1 MGQRLICDRQ
11 HRRILLNVIRWTPQS
26 AWTTLNTNVN
36 IISIIARAMGKQPNL
51 APSQQQTDH
60 TARSTDRRPLAQ
72 AAAASQHPL
81 THVTSSRAA
90 HAHITDIQTP
100 AVGKPINNSGF
111 RTEIEHIALA
121 IRQRTPV
128 TLIHGR
134 AGTGKTALIRKIV
147 EETELNHVVLAFTGV
162 AALNAGGQTIHSFF
176 GLPWGIINLNQIT
189 TKDQLRA
196 IVRRLDFIV
205 IDEISMVRADLLDSV
220 DYTLRI
226 HRGQDVPFGGVPMLI
241 VGDFLQLPPIVKR
254 SEIPI
259 LKSLGYQ
266 SRFAF
271 AAKCMQNIV
280 PNVIELTTVHRQ
292 TDAEFIELLGKL
304 RIGEDSHSTIAALN
318 RLCDRPHLTS
328 NVPVLLTARNA
339 SAELHN
345 ARGLQ
350 SLPGDTTTYIGKIDG
365 AFPKDERLRAP
376 EFLDLKIGAR
386 VMLVKNDSQKRW
398 VNGSLATVTKL
409 QARSVWVRLDENGL
423 EHEVTI
429 ETWENIEYAWDHVEN
444 RVKANVIGTYSQI
457 PLTLAWAITI
467 HKAQGLTL
475 SDVRI
480 DLDGGAFT
488 EGQTYVALSRAKS
501 IEGLSFERPLKV
513 GDVRVNSHLV
523 NAATRFQSVN
533 AQRPSFT
540 G

>member
-1 MGQRLICDRQ
+1 M
-11 HRRILLNVIRWTPQS
+11 S
-26 AWTTLNTNVN
+26 
-36 IISIIARAMGKQPNL
+36 IISSIFRALASPAPRQVEVPESL
-51 APSQQQTDH
+51 AIVAPSAAKIDTPREITLSAVEFD
-60 TARSTDRRPLAQ
+60 TLRP
-72 AAAASQHPL
+72 
-81 THVTSSRAA
+81 
-90 HAHITDIQTP
+90 
-100 AVGKPINNSGF
+100 
-111 RTEIEHIALA
+111 EIERVSFA
-121 IRQRTPV
+121 IRQRIPV

-134 AGTGKTALIRKIV
+134 AGTGKTTLIHKIA

-162 AALNAGGQTIHSFF
+162 AAFNAGGQTIHSFL
-176 GLPWGIINLNQIT
+176 GLPWGIINSNQIT
-189 TKDQLRA
+189 LKDQLRS

-220 DYTLRI
+220 DYSLRI
-226 HRGQDVPFGGVPMLI
+226 HRGQDVPFGGIPLLM

-259 LKSLGYQ
+259 LKNLGYQ

-280 PNVIELTTVHRQ
+280 ANVIELTTVHRQ

-304 RIGEDSHSTIAALN
+304 RVGEDLHSTIATLN
-318 RLCDRPHLTS
+318 RLCHRPHLTS

-350 SLPGDTTTYIGKIDG
+350 SLPGDKTTYIGKIDG
-365 AFPKDERLRAP
+365 AFPKDERLKAP

-398 VNGSLATVTKL
+398 VNGSLATITKL
-409 QARSVWVRLDENGL
+409 QPRSVWARLDENGL
-423 EHEVTI
+423 EHEITV
-429 ETWENIEYAWDHVEN
+429 ETWENIEYVWDWVESC
-444 RVKANVIGTYSQI
+444 VKTNVIGRYSQI
-457 PLTLAWAITI
+457 PLAQAWAITI

-488 EGQTYVALSRAKS
+488 EGQAYVALSRAKS
-501 IEGLSFERPLKV
+501 IQGLSFERPVKP
-513 GDVRVNSHLV
+513 GDVRVNSHLI
-523 NAATRFQSVN
+523 NAVRCMAEN
-533 AQRPSFT
+533 ANRQNLNL
-540 G
+540 